1 MTYIDIING
10 VLRRLR
16 ESPVDSPAQT
26 TYSRMVSDFVN
37 DAKNIVQVAWD
48 WEALRKDVTVT
59 TVADTNTYTLEDVGA
74 GYKMLSVTDTTN
86 KRYLTYQPQT
96 VIEKQLLNDS
106 NVSGAPMWYTFKGVD
121 TNGDPKVVLFPTPD
135 ASTTINFHVV
145 SRQGDLVAGT
155 DTLLIPSMPVL
166 HYAVALLARER
177 GETGGTSTQEYFEV
191 ATRYL
196 SDAVAMDAGQHP
208 DELQWYVP

>member
-16 ESPVDSPAQT
+16 ETQVEVPTQT
-26 TYSRMVSDFVN
+26 RYSAMVSDFVN

-48 WEALRKDVTVT
+48 WEALREDVTVNAT
-59 TVADTNTYTLEDVGA
+59 AGVNTYTLEGVGA
-74 GYKMLSVTDTTN
+74 GYKLLSVTDTTN

-106 NVSGAPMWYTFKGVD
+106 NVSGAPMWYTLKGVD
-121 TNGDPKVVLFPTPD
+121 TDGDPKVVLYPTPD
-135 ASTTINFHVV
+135 APTTVNFHVV
-145 SRQGDLVAGT
+145 SRQGDLVEGT
-155 DTLLIPSMPVL
+155 DTLLIPSVPVL

-177 GETGGTSTQEYFEV
+177 GETGGTSTQEYFEL

-196 SDAVAMDAGQHP
+196 SDAIAMDAGQHP